1 MRTGL
6 QALSVLIIE
15 DDEDSGELLADG
27 LRVHGAD
34 VRVVGSGANGLREVT
49 ELPPDVL
56 LCDLG
61 LPDGNGLDWLQ
72 QFRAVHGSRA
82 LPAIAL
88 SGYGSA
94 EDRARTLEAGFE
106 KHLRKPARLADIIA
120 AVSVLGHR
128 DGPQALRPILVRLA
142 EVTGC
147 RFTSLLR
154 FDGDALVSLWTHDR
168 TRPGLDPY
176 PLERAIDAS
185 YCALVREASGPV
197 AIEDAAHDPRTA
209 RPGGFASY
217 LGAPLRRGTGE
228 LFGAVCSYDASPR
241 TFDDATRAAVAQA
254 ARELE
259 VALRIAPPTS

>member
-1 MRTGL
+1 L

-49 ELPPDVL
+49 QLPPDVL

-72 QFRAVHGSRA
+72 QFRAVDTSRA

-120 AVSVLGHR
+120 AVAVLGHR
-128 DGPQALRPILVRLA
+128 QGPQALRPILVELA

-168 TRPGLDPY
+168 TRPALDPY
-176 PLERAIDAS
+176 PLEQPVEAH
-185 YCALVREASGPV
+185 CALVREASGLV
-197 AIEDAAHDPRTA
+197 AIEDVARDPRTASQA

-217 LGAPLRRGTGE
+217 IGAPLLRGTGE
-228 LFGAVCSYDASPR
+228 LFGAVCSYDPAPR
-241 TFDDATRAAVAQA
+241 VFDDAIRAAVAQA
-254 ARELE
+254 ARALE